1 MHDGKVSSCSIGH
14 HPRPFPGRMRRGSRR
29 PGGNHCPPPPGGRAE
44 TITVVGKSGM
54 EATPDV
60 AKVSLGVSSRAAT
73 PSIAREENTAA
84 INATLAALAEMG
96 IEEKDIQTTNMNMWN
111 NYDSNG
117 NLTGYRMSTD
127 LTVYVRDITKAGD
140 VVDAAIA
147 AGANELNGVSYLL
160 SNEDEM
166 YNTAL
171 ADAIALAR
179 TKAEVLAEA
188 AGKTVGQVKKV
199 DETSRAVATVRNYDE
214 AAANPDVGSGSKM
227 ESVRTTIRPGSSTV
241 SAEVQVVFEMLPK
254 S

>member
-1 MHDGKVSSCSIGH
+1 MEKFLVAVLVITLALSLAGCA
-14 HPRPFPGRMRRGSRR
+14 
-29 PGGNHCPPPPGGRAE
+29 GGAAAPAETTVRLHQEGEPE

-73 PSIAREENTAA
+73 PRIAREENTAA

>member
-1 MHDGKVSSCSIGH
+1 MEKFLVAALVITLALSLAGCA
-14 HPRPFPGRMRRGSRR
+14 
-29 PGGNHCPPPPGGRAE
+29 GGAAAPAETTVRLHQEGEPE

>member
-1 MHDGKVSSCSIGH
+1 MEKFLVAVLVITLALSLAGCA
-14 HPRPFPGRMRRGSRR
+14 
-29 PGGNHCPPPPGGRAE
+29 GGAAAPAETTVRLHQEGEPE

-60 AKVSLGVSSRAAT
+60 AKVSLGVSSR
-73 PSIAREENTAA
+73 AA

>member
-1 MHDGKVSSCSIGH
+1 MEKFLVAVLVITLALSLAGCA
-14 HPRPFPGRMRRGSRR
+14 
-29 PGGNHCPPPPGGRAE
+29 GGAAAPAETTVRLHQAGEPE

-127 LTVYVRDITKAGD
+127 LTVYVRDITKTGD

-188 AGKTVGQVKKV
+188 AGKTVGPVKKV

-241 SAEVQVVFEMLPK
+241 SAEAQVVFEMLPK

>member
-1 MHDGKVSSCSIGH
+1 MEKFLVAVLVITLALSLAGCA
-14 HPRPFPGRMRRGSRR
+14 
-29 PGGNHCPPPPGGRAE
+29 GGAAAPAETTVRLHQEGEPE

-127 LTVYVRDITKAGD
+127 LTVYVRDITKARD

>member
-1 MHDGKVSSCSIGH
+1 MEKFLVAVLVITLALSLAGCA
-14 HPRPFPGRMRRGSRR
+14 
-29 PGGNHCPPPPGGRAE
+29 GGAAAPAETTVRLHQEGEPE

-171 ADAIALAR
+171 ADASALAR

>member
-1 MHDGKVSSCSIGH
+1 MEKFLVAVLVITLALSLAGCA
-14 HPRPFPGRMRRGSRR
+14 
-29 PGGNHCPPPPGGRAE
+29 GGAAAPAETTVRLHQEGEPE

>member
-1 MHDGKVSSCSIGH
+1 MEKFLVAVLVITLALSLAGCA
-14 HPRPFPGRMRRGSRR
+14 
-29 PGGNHCPPPPGGRAE
+29 GGAAAPAETTVRLHQEGEPE

-73 PSIAREENTAA
+73 PSIAREDNTAA

>member
-1 MHDGKVSSCSIGH
+1 MEKFLVAVLVITLALSLAGCA
-14 HPRPFPGRMRRGSRR
+14 
-29 PGGNHCPPPPGGRAE
+29 GGAAAPAETTVRLHQEGEPE

-140 VVDAAIA
+140 VVA

>member
-1 MHDGKVSSCSIGH
+1 MEKFLVAVLVITLALSLAGCA
-14 HPRPFPGRMRRGSRR
+14 
-29 PGGNHCPPPPGGRAE
+29 GGAAAPAETTVRLHQEGEPE

-227 ESVRTTIRPGSSTV
+227 ESVHTTIRPGSSTV

>member
-1 MHDGKVSSCSIGH
+1 MEKFLVAVLVITLALSLAGCA
-14 HPRPFPGRMRRGSRR
+14 
-29 PGGNHCPPPPGGRAE
+29 GGAAAPAETTVRLHQEGEPE

-241 SAEVQVVFEMLPK
+241 SAAVQVVFEMLPK

>member
-1 MHDGKVSSCSIGH
+1 MEKFLVAVLVITLALSLAGCA
-14 HPRPFPGRMRRGSRR
+14 
-29 PGGNHCPPPPGGRAE
+29 GGAAAPAETTVRLHQEGEPE

-73 PSIAREENTAA
+73 PSIAREDNTAA

-214 AAANPDVGSGSKM
+214 EIGRAHV
-227 ESVRTTIRPGSSTV
+227 
-241 SAEVQVVFEMLPK
+241 
-254 S
+254 

>member
-1 MHDGKVSSCSIGH
+1 MEKFLVAVLVITLALSLAGCA
-14 HPRPFPGRMRRGSRR
+14 
-29 PGGNHCPPPPGGRAE
+29 GGAAAPAETTVRLHQAGEPE
-44 TITVVGKSGM
+44 TITVAGKSGM

-227 ESVRTTIRPGSSTV
+227 ESARTTIRPGSSTV

>member
-1 MHDGKVSSCSIGH
+1 MEKFMILALAVLLVFSLAGCA
-14 HPRPFPGRMRRGSRR
+14 
-29 PGGNHCPPPPGGRAE
+29 GGAAAPAETTVRLQQEGEPE
-44 TITVVGKSGM
+44 TITVTGRSGM
-54 EATPDV
+54 ESTPDV
-60 AKVSLGVSSRAAT
+60 AKVSVGVSSRAAT
-73 PSIAREENTAA
+73 PSVAREENSAA

-111 NYDSNG
+111 SYDNNG
-117 NLTGYRMSTD
+117 NINGYRMSTD

-147 AGANELNGVSYLL
+147 AGSNELNGVEYLL

-171 ADAIALAR
+171 ADAIDLAR
-179 TKAEVLAEA
+179 QKAEVLAEA
-188 AGKTVGQVKKV
+188 AGKTVGQVKKI
-199 DETSRAVATVRNYDE
+199 DETSRAVATVREY
-214 AAANPDVGSGSKM
+214 AAPANPDVGSASKNDFA
-227 ESVRTTIRPGSSTV
+227 RTTVRPGSSTV

>member
-1 MHDGKVSSCSIGH
+1 MEKFLVAVLVITLALSLAGCA
-14 HPRPFPGRMRRGSRR
+14 
-29 PGGNHCPPPPGGRAE
+29 GGAAAPAETTVRLHQEGEPE

-140 VVDAAIA
+140 VVDAAIT

>member
-1 MHDGKVSSCSIGH
+1 MEKFLVAVLVITLALSLAGCA
-14 HPRPFPGRMRRGSRR
+14 
-29 PGGNHCPPPPGGRAE
+29 GGAAAPAETTVRLHQEGEPE

-73 PSIAREENTAA
+73 PSIAREDNTAA

-214 AAANPDVGSGSKM
+214 VAVNPDVGSGSKM
-227 ESVRTTIRPGSSTV
+227 ESARTNIRPGSSTV

>member
-1 MHDGKVSSCSIGH
+1 MEKFLVAALVITLALSLAGCA
-14 HPRPFPGRMRRGSRR
+14 
-29 PGGNHCPPPPGGRAE
+29 GGAAAPAETTVRLHQEGEPE

-140 VVDAAIA
+140 VVDAAIT

>member
-1 MHDGKVSSCSIGH
+1 MEKFLVAVLVITLALSLAGCA
-14 HPRPFPGRMRRGSRR
+14 
-29 PGGNHCPPPPGGRAE
+29 GGAAAPAETTVRLHQEGEPE

-140 VVDAAIA
+140 VVDAAIP

>member
-1 MHDGKVSSCSIGH
+1 MEKFLVAVLVIALALSLAGCA
-14 HPRPFPGRMRRGSRR
+14 
-29 PGGNHCPPPPGGRAE
+29 GGAAAPAETTVRLHQEGEPE

>member
-1 MHDGKVSSCSIGH
+1 MEKFLIAVLVITLALSLVGCA
-14 HPRPFPGRMRRGSRR
+14 
-29 PGGNHCPPPPGGRAE
+29 GGAAAPAETTVRLYQAGEPE

-227 ESVRTTIRPGSSTV
+227 ESDRTTIRPGSSTV

>member
-1 MHDGKVSSCSIGH
+1 
-14 HPRPFPGRMRRGSRR
+14 
-29 PGGNHCPPPPGGRAE
+29 
-44 TITVVGKSGM
+44 
-54 EATPDV
+54 
-60 AKVSLGVSSRAAT
+60 
-73 PSIAREENTAA
+73 
-84 INATLAALAEMG
+84 MG

-214 AAANPDVGSGSKM
+214 AAANPDVSSGSKM

>member
-1 MHDGKVSSCSIGH
+1 MEKFLVAVLVITLALSLAGCA
-14 HPRPFPGRMRRGSRR
+14 
-29 PGGNHCPPPPGGRAE
+29 GGAAAPAETTVRLHQAGEPE

>member
-1 MHDGKVSSCSIGH
+1 MEKFLVAVLVITLALSLAGCA
-14 HPRPFPGRMRRGSRR
+14 
-29 PGGNHCPPPPGGRAE
+29 GGAAAPAE
-44 TITVVGKSGM
+44 TTVRLHQEGEPETSTVVGKSGM

>member
-1 MHDGKVSSCSIGH
+1 MEKFLVAVLVITLALSLAGCA
-14 HPRPFPGRMRRGSRR
+14 
-29 PGGNHCPPPPGGRAE
+29 GGAAAPAETTVRLHQEGEPE

-241 SAEVQVVFEMLPK
+241 SAEVQVVFEL
-254 S
+254 SLIHI

>member
-1 MHDGKVSSCSIGH
+1 MEKFLVAVLVITLALSLAGCA
-14 HPRPFPGRMRRGSRR
+14 
-29 PGGNHCPPPPGGRAE
+29 GGAAAPAETTVRLHQEGEPE

-147 AGANELNGVSYLL
+147 AGANKLNGVSYLL

>member
-1 MHDGKVSSCSIGH
+1 MEKFLVAVLVITLALSLAGCA
-14 HPRPFPGRMRRGSRR
+14 
-29 PGGNHCPPPPGGRAE
+29 GGAAAPAETTVRLHQEGEPE

-54 EATPDV
+54 VATPV
-60 AKVSLGVSSRAAT
+60 VGMVSLGVCSRAAS
-73 PSIAREENTAA
+73 PSIAREENTASM
-84 INATLAALAEMG
+84 NATLAALAEMG

-214 AAANPDVGSGSKM
+214 MPANPDVGSGSKM
-227 ESVRTTIRPGSSTV
+227 ESARTTIRPGSSTV

>member
-1 MHDGKVSSCSIGH
+1 MEKFLVAVLVITLALSLAGCA
-14 HPRPFPGRMRRGSRR
+14 
-29 PGGNHCPPPPGGRAE
+29 GGAAAPAETTVRLHQEGEPE

-241 SAEVQVVFEMLPK
+241 SAEEQVVFEMLPK

>member
-1 MHDGKVSSCSIGH
+1 MEKFLVAVLVITLALSLAGCA
-14 HPRPFPGRMRRGSRR
+14 
-29 PGGNHCPPPPGGRAE
+29 GGAAAPAETTVRLHQEGEPE

-227 ESVRTTIRPGSSTV
+227 ESARTTIRPGSSTV

>member
-1 MHDGKVSSCSIGH
+1 MEKFLVAVLVITLALSLAGCA
-14 HPRPFPGRMRRGSRR
+14 
-29 PGGNHCPPPPGGRAE
+29 GGAAAPAETTVRLHQEGEPE

-140 VVDAAIA
+140 VVD